1 MPDDS
6 QTLLVVVACLLDHVN
21 AVATLRRPH
30 DPDEGIV
37 DSA

>member
-6 QTLLVVVACLLDHVN
+6 PTLLVVVAGLLDYVN
-21 AVATLRRPH
+21 AVPTLRRPH
-30 DPDEGIV
+30 DPDEGTV